1 MNEVRKKKYNP
12 AIISVSLCE
21 IFAQKSTNQAVVK
34 KKKTFGNG
42 KCKLKSLYHYE
53 IFLFPSERIL
63 FFAKVSCTAVALLL
77 LPKNEMK

>member
-1 MNEVRKKKYNP
+1 MKYVKKVQPCNYFCLTLRNFR
-12 AIISVSLCE
+12 AE
-21 IFAQKSTNQAVVK
+21 INQSSCSK